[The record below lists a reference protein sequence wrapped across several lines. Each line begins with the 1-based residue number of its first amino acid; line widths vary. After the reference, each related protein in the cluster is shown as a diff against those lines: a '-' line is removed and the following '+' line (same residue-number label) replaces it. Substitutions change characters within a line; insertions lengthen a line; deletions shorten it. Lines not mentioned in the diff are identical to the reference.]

1 MKRPIILGSI
11 AVLSWSTVATAFKMA
26 LRTMSV
32 YEMLLVASLTALLIF
47 TGWILITGERREL
60 ARLTLPLLGR
70 FALMGLVMPTVYYAI
85 LFMAYDYLPAQVA
98 QPINYIWPILLAVL
112 LAIFARRPIPRA
124 KYAGMVVSLA
134 GVAVISLGGA
144 SIDGAISP
152 IGLGLALLSALLW
165 ALYWI
170 INNSLKD
177 TLSQGPSMFLTFF
190 FGSIY
195 LLLAMPF
202 FPTPHLTWEAILP
215 GAYIGA
221 FEMGVPLIC
230 FGMAIRA
237 TDNPTLINQLCY
249 LGPFLSLFI
258 IAMMLGEPIAPT
270 TFIGLLLIVAGL
282 LYNEFL
288 AGKKHLKPRPD
299 PQNGERQ

>member
-1 MKRPIILGSI
+1 MKKPIILGSI

-26 LRTMSV
+26 LRSMSV
-32 YEMLLVASLTALLIF
+32 YEMLLVASLTALAIF
-47 TGWILITGERREL
+47 TVWILVTRQYREL
-60 ARLTLPLLGR
+60 KGITLPVLGR
-70 FALMGLVMPTVYYAI
+70 FALMGLVMPAVYYAI
-85 LFMAYDYLPAQVA
+85 LFKAYDYLPAQVA

-112 LAIFARRPIPRA
+112 LAIFAGRPIPRA
-124 KYAGMVVSLA
+124 KYAGMAVSLA

-144 SIDGAISP
+144 SIEGALSP
-152 IGLGLALLSALLW
+152 VGLGLALLSALLW

-177 TLSQGPSMFLTFF
+177 NMSQGPSMFLTFL

-195 LLLAMPF
+195 LLAAMPF
-202 FPTPHLTWEAILP
+202 FPIGHLTWQTILP

-221 FEMGVPLIC
+221 FEMGIPLIC
-230 FGMAIRA
+230 FGIAIRT
-237 TDNPTLINQLCY
+237 TDNPALINQLCY

-258 IAMMLGEPIAPT
+258 IAMMLGEPIAPS

-282 LYNEFL
+282 VYNEFF
-288 AGKKHLKPRPD
+288 ADRTRFF
-299 PQNGERQ
+299 RQS